1 MSHTAPHSGSRLPI
15 DSAVELDWDA
25 LPSGMRELKD
35 VVGPG
40 AALAI
45 CAKWGGRALYI
56 PAKASADHPLVI
68 LLGPE
73 AADRLCNA
81 MAGDRLAV
89 PKTDAVLRQIRARK
103 ISALRGQ
110 GASIA
115 VLAKKFG
122 LTPRRILQILD
133 ENQAA

>member
-1 MSHTAPHSGSRLPI
+1 MSHTVPHEGNRHLI

-25 LPSGMRELKD
+25 LPVGMRELKD
-35 VVGPG
+35 VAGPG

-56 PAKASADHPLVI
+56 PAKARADHPLAI
-68 LLGPE
+68 LLGTE
-73 AADRLCNA
+73 TAERLCAA

-89 PKTDAVLRQIRARK
+89 PKTDAVLRQLRTRK
-103 ISALRGQ
+103 ICKLRRQ

-115 VLAKKFG
+115 SLAKKFD

-133 ENQAA
+133 EEQAA